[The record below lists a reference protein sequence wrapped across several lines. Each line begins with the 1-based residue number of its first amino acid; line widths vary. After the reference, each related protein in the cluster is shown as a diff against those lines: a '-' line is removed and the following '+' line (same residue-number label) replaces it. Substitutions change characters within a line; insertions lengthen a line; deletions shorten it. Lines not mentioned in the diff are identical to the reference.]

1 MSHTSRRHLVLVS
14 ALTAL
19 LALENARGASDF
31 PSSQGRSFI
40 DAEAALVER
49 FGEAWST
56 VPQLV
61 ISAALVE
68 MAESLPVGGAID
80 LPRAVPSGV
89 LDFRRVADGVQVTG
103 GRDGRV
109 IFGSGQHGLEL
120 MFSHLDQEIAPGLA
134 RAFAKRDPFRAD
146 AQLAAKTWTFKDGAI
161 FGKNLAPMSDY
172 LALFCSGGIR
182 IKADVKNCAW
192 IAGDNAFGDRVVTA
206 EARVD
211 DSLFLWFG
219 LNWNFRDFN
228 AHWTDPQRD
237 WVKTNTQ
244 MHFDLKGGGAGTR
257 LYHMVETNY
266 GNPGPGVIL
275 ENTKGLTLMHGSTE
289 RGSAQGP
296 GVYWLKNCE
305 NTLLGLRGINAFGSN
320 GGQPRI
326 ADANRDITI
335 DGGKGNTLYAIRSW
349 SNANEVSIWNSDPA
363 LQVWC
368 VAAQYGATGLDSAL
382 RFAFTPYYNRPTP
395 EFLAKFDVKAHAQGI
410 YDKRAAFLKKEW
422 EKKKADAEKKKQAFT
437 APEPVPHESVEQLIA
452 KIKTGRHLNAPGDID
467 MNATD
472 EETFMLG
479 KVDLTGSGGI
489 PAADPTKARSAQS
502 PNAPQKSGAPRDGK
516 TAAGKPPLP
525 VPAPPD
531 VPPTD
536 APRTRRP
543 IAFTQAPDFG
553 KALLAAGADPTGKKP
568 SDDAF
573 AQLMYGMTRADLQ
586 KLLDEADALDKAIW
600 AMHGGQEEKIKAARE
615 TAAFKDARAKIS
627 ELTKRL
633 RTRGETAKT
642 AHEDKLKALQTALK
656 DAKQAKDNAKATQI
670 EGEIRV
676 AEEKG
681 NRGSVR
687 LEIPAGTF
695 LLKQPVYLLGGISG
709 VFGAGEKSVL
719 RTDAPIHV
727 VKMQERC
734 TVANLSIEGGTVGLA
749 LTGADHHYGD
759 GAPTK
764 KSYVAGE
771 NFYAIT
777 FKNQTLAGMLV
788 GNDDPGIAGGAEHD
802 QNKYVDLKFEN
813 TGDYGICMNGTM
825 LDKWLVLHSEFRGQK
840 KAGIAVKFNNL
851 IHGMI
856 VGSRF
861 ENIAG
866 PGVDTFGGNVEIGYR
881 PWEVWIDE
889 CEFIECGNER
899 EFAVEMG
906 ITELSAF
913 THNKI
918 ETKKKT
924 IAGGYA
930 GSPQIFEDCTIDVN
944 LVAGAPAVKLRAVR
958 TESVV
963 RANGHVVR
971 NVKANGPLV
980 FVNDAESQGAHF
992 AKTVAM
998 LTAHGKPHVEKW
1010 DTNSMAHALA
1020 PKNGWVHPF
1029 VFYKSEFGAEK
1040 FAYSLLNVDVDA
1052 GKVKQRVELGGLE

>member
-1 MSHTSRRHLVLVS
+1 MKPAPLAVL
-14 ALTAL
+14 AFLTLATLPL
-19 LALENARGASDF
+19 LAGDS
-31 PSSQGRSFI
+31 PGFI
-40 DAEAALVER
+40 DAERTLAAR
-49 FGEAWST
+49 FGKVWASLPHEA
-56 VPQLV
+56 
-61 ISAALVE
+61 ISAAIVE

-80 LPRAVPSGV
+80 LPRAVPSGT

-103 GRDGRV
+103 GREGRV
-109 IFGSGQHGLEL
+109 IFGSGQHGMEL
-120 MFSHLDQEIAPGLA
+120 MFSQLDQEIAPGMA
-134 RAFAKRDPFRAD
+134 RDFTKYDPARPD
-146 AQLAAKTWTFKDGAI
+146 RQLVLKEWTFKDGAI
-161 FGKNLAPMSDY
+161 FGDKLAPMSDY

-192 IAGDNAFGDRVVTA
+192 IAGDNAFGDHVVTA

-219 LNWNFRDFN
+219 LNWPFRDYN
-228 AHWTDPQRD
+228 AHWTDGGKSD
-237 WVKTNTQ
+237 WLKRNTQ

-266 GNPGPGVIL
+266 GNPGPSVIL
-275 ENTKGLTLMHGSTE
+275 ENTKGISLMQGSTE
-289 RGSAQGP
+289 RSSAQGP

-305 NTLLGLRGINAFGSN
+305 DTLLGLRGINGFGSN
-320 GGQPRI
+320 KGDIRN

-335 DGGKGNTLYAIRSW
+335 EGGKGNTLYAIRSW
-349 SNANEVSIWNSDPA
+349 SNSNEVSIWNSDPA
-363 LQVWC
+363 LQVWG
-368 VAAQYGATGLDSAL
+368 VAAQYGATGLENAL

-410 YDKRAAFLKKEW
+410 YDKRAAALKKEW
-422 EKKKADAEKKKQAFT
+422 EKMKADAEKKKKAFNT
-437 APEPVPHESVEQLIA
+437 PEPKPHESVEQLIA
-452 KIKTGRHLNAPGDID
+452 KIKTGRHLNAPGDIE

-472 EETFMLG
+472 EETFMWG
-479 KVDLTGSGGI
+479 ED
-489 PAADPTKARSAQS
+489 DYTKPLRA
-502 PNAPQKSGAPRDGK
+502 GAKRAK
-516 TAAGKPPLP
+516 LPP
-525 VPAPPD
+525 PPI

-543 IAFTQAPDFG
+543 IAFTQAPEFG
-553 KALLAAGADPTGKKP
+553 KALIAAGADATGRKP

-573 AQLMYGMTRADLQ
+573 AQLLYGMSRADLQ

-600 AMHGGQEEKIKAARE
+600 AMHGGNEEKLKAARE
-615 TAAFKDARAKIS
+615 TPQFQEARAKIGDVM
-627 ELTKRL
+627 KRIGA
-633 RTRGETAKT
+633 RREGAKT
-642 AHEDKLKALQTALK
+642 AAAERSKAMNTELEAAKKSK
-656 DAKQAKDNAKATQI
+656 DAVRIAALEKQRDDGDRAS
-670 EGEIRV
+670 
-676 AEEKG
+676 KG
-681 NRGSVR
+681 GSVR

-695 LLKQPVYLLGGISG
+695 LLKQPLYLLGGIGG
-709 VFGAGEKSVL
+709 VWGAGEKSVL
-719 RTDAPIHV
+719 KTDAPIHV
-727 VKMQERC
+727 VKMQERT
-734 TVANLSIEGGTVGLA
+734 TVANLVIEGGSVGLA

-771 NFYAIT
+771 NLYAIT
-777 FKNQTLAGMLV
+777 FKNQTLAGLLV
-788 GNDDPGIAGGAEHD
+788 GNDDPGVMGGAEHD

-813 TGDYGICMNGTM
+813 TGDYGICMNGSM

-856 VGSRF
+856 VGCKF
-861 ENIAG
+861 TDIAG

-881 PWEVWIDE
+881 PWEVWIDQ
-889 CEFIECGNER
+889 CEFSECGSER

-906 ITELSAF
+906 IVELGAF
-913 THNKI
+913 THNTI
-918 ETKKKT
+918 TTKKKAV
-924 IAGGYA
+924 AGGFA

-944 LVAGAPAVKLRAVR
+944 LAPGAPAVKLRGVR

-980 FVNDAESQGAHF
+980 FVNDADSQGAHF
-992 AKTVAM
+992 AKTIAM
-998 LTAHGKPHVEKW
+998 LTAQGKPHVEKW
-1010 DTNSMAHALA
+1010 DTNPMAHALA

-1040 FAYSLLNVDVDA
+1040 FTYSLLNVDVDA
-1052 GKVKQRVELGGLE
+1052 GKVKERVELSKQE

>member
-1 MSHTSRRHLVLVS
+1 MPTPSLHTVI
-14 ALTAL
+14 LTSCIA
-19 LALENARGASDF
+19 AFFSVESVRAASDL
-31 PSSQGRSFI
+31 PSAQSRVFI
-40 DAEAALVER
+40 DAEAVLAER
-49 FGEAWST
+49 FGVAWSRK
-56 VPQLV
+56 PQALL
-61 ISAALVE
+61 SAALVE
-68 MAESLPVGGAID
+68 LAESLPVGGAID
-80 LPRAVPSGV
+80 LPSAVPSGV

-109 IFGSGQHGLEL
+109 IFGSGQRGLEL
-120 MFSHLDQEIAPGLA
+120 MFSQLDQEIAPGLE
-134 RAFAKRDPFRAD
+134 RPLAKVDPYRPD
-146 AQLAAKTWTFKDGAI
+146 AQFAAKTWTFKDGAV
-161 FGKNLAPMSDY
+161 FGKHLAPMSDF
-172 LALFCSGGIR
+172 LALFCSGGIK

-219 LNWNFRDFN
+219 MNWPFRDYN
-228 AHWTDPQRD
+228 AHWTDGGKSD
-237 WVKTNTQ
+237 WLKRNTQ

-275 ENTKGLTLMHGSTE
+275 ENTKGLSLMQGSTE
-289 RGSAQGP
+289 RSSAQGP
-296 GVYWLKNCE
+296 GVYYLKNCE
-305 NTLLGLRGINAFGSN
+305 NTLLGLRGINGFGSN
-320 GGQPRI
+320 KGDPRN

-335 DGGKGNTLYAIRSW
+335 EGGRGNMLYAMRSW
-349 SNANEVSIWNSDPA
+349 SNSNEVSIWNSDPA
-363 LQVWC
+363 LQIWC
-368 VAAQYGATGLDSAL
+368 VAAQYGATGIDSAL
-382 RFAFTPYYNRPTP
+382 RYAFTPYYNRPTP

-410 YDKRAAFLKKEW
+410 YDKRAAYLKREW
-422 EKKKADAEKKKQAFT
+422 DKKKADAEKKKQAFNSS
-437 APEPVPHESVEQLIA
+437 EPTPHESVEQLIA
-452 KIKTGRHLNAPGDID
+452 KIKTGRHLNAPGEID

-479 KVDLTGSGGI
+479 KADLTKG
-489 PAADPTKARSAQS
+489 
-502 PNAPQKSGAPRDGK
+502 QKP
-516 TAAGKPPLP
+516 AGKLS
-525 VPAPPD
+525 APPD

-573 AQLMYGMTRADLQ
+573 AQLMYGMSRGDLQ
-586 KLLDEADALDKAIW
+586 KILDEADALDKTIW
-600 AMHGGQEEKIKAARE
+600 AMHGGPEEKLKAARE
-615 TAAFKDARAKIS
+615 TAPYKEARAKIG
-627 ELTKRL
+627 ELMKRL
-633 RTRGETAKT
+633 RTRVETAKT
-642 AHEDKLKALQTALK
+642 AGEDKLKALQTALK

-670 EGEIRV
+670 EGEIKL
-676 AEEKG
+676 AEEKNSRG
-681 NRGSVR
+681 NVR
-687 LEIPAGTF
+687 LDIPAGTF
-695 LLKQPVYLLGGISG
+695 LLKQPIYLIDGISG
-709 VFGAGEKSVL
+709 VFGTGEKSVL

-727 VKMQERC
+727 LKMQERC
-734 TVANLSIEGGTVGLA
+734 TVANLAIEGGTVGLA

-759 GAPTK
+759 GSPTK
-764 KSYVAGE
+764 KSYIAGE

-777 FKNQTLAGMLV
+777 FRNQSLAGMLV

-856 VGSRF
+856 VGSLF

-918 ETKKKT
+918 VTKSKA
-924 IAGGYA
+924 IAGGYG
-930 GSPQIFEDCTIDVN
+930 GSPQIFEDCTIDVK

-980 FVNDAESQGAHF
+980 FVNDADSQTEHF

-998 LTAHGKPHVEKW
+998 LTAHGKPHVAKW
-1010 DTNSMAHALA
+1010 DTNPMAHALA

-1029 VFYKSEFGAEK
+1029 VFYKSDFGAEK
-1040 FAYSLLNVDVDA
+1040 FAYSLLNVDVDKGA
-1052 GKVKQRVELGGLE
+1052 VKERVDLEKFE

>member
-1 MSHTSRRHLVLVS
+1 MKPLLPALCLALVS
-14 ALTAL
+14 TAP
-19 LALENARGASDF
+19 AQQPRA
-31 PSSQGRSFI
+31 FI
-40 DAEAALVER
+40 DAERALAER
-49 FGEAWST
+49 FGEAWVSL
-56 VPQLV
+56 PHSA

-68 MAESLPVGGAID
+68 MAESLPVSGALD
-80 LPRAVPSGV
+80 LPRAVPAGV
-89 LDFRRVADGVQVTG
+89 LDLRRVADGVQITG

-109 IFGSGQHGLEL
+109 IFGGGQRGMEL
-120 MFSHLDQEIAPGLA
+120 IFSQLDQEIAPGVA
-134 RAFAKRDPFRAD
+134 RAFAKLDPLRPD
-146 AQLAAKTWTFKDGAI
+146 TQLAARTWTFKDTAI
-161 FGKNLAPMSDY
+161 FGEKLAPMSDY

-192 IAGDNAFGDRVVTA
+192 IAGDNAFGDHVVTA

-219 LNWNFRDFN
+219 LNWPFRDYN
-228 AHWTDPQRD
+228 AHWTDGGKTD
-237 WVKTNTQ
+237 WVQRGTQ

-257 LYHMVETNY
+257 LYEMIETNY
-266 GNPGPGVIL
+266 GNPGVGVFL

-289 RGSAQGP
+289 RSSAQGP

-305 NTLLGLRGINAFGSN
+305 DTLLGLRGINGFGSN
-320 GGQPRI
+320 IGDARN

-335 DGGKGNTLYAIRSW
+335 EGGRGNKLYAMRTW
-349 SNANEVSIWNSDPA
+349 SNSNEVSLVNSDPA
-363 LQVWC
+363 LQLWAVC
-368 VAAQYGATGLDSAL
+368 SQYGHRGTEGAL
-382 RFAFTPYYNRPTP
+382 RFAVTPYYNKPTE
-395 EFLAKFDVKAHAQGI
+395 EFLKTFDVKARAQAI

-437 APEPVPHESVEQLIA
+437 APEPQPHESVEQLMA
-452 KIKTGRHLNAPGDID
+452 KIKTGRHLNCPGDID

-472 EETFMLG
+472 EETFIVG
-479 KVDLTGSGGI
+479 KADLAKGEK
-489 PAADPTKARSAQS
+489 P
-502 PNAPQKSGAPRDGK
+502 
-516 TAAGKPPLP
+516 AGKL
-525 VPAPPD
+525 PAPPD
-531 VPPTD
+531 VPATD
-536 APRTRRP
+536 APPTRRVL
-543 IAFTQAPDFG
+543 AFTQQPEFG
-553 KALLAAGADPTGKKP
+553 KALLAAGADATGKKP

-573 AQLMYGMTRADLQ
+573 AQLLYGISRADLQ
-586 KLLDEADALDKAIW
+586 KLLDEADAADKAIW
-600 AMHGGQEEKIKAARE
+600 AMHGGNEEKLKAARE
-615 TAAFKDARAKIS
+615 TEDFKTQRAKIADVM
-627 ELTKRL
+627 KRIAA
-633 RTRGETAKT
+633 RRDGAKT
-642 AHEDKLKALQTALK
+642 AADTRARALDGELKEAKKAK
-656 DAKQAKDNAKATQI
+656 DDAKAASLETELDAA
-670 EGEIRV
+670 
-676 AEEKG
+676 
-681 NRGSVR
+681 NRAARSGSLR

-695 LLKQPVYLLGGISG
+695 RLAQPLYLLGGISG
-709 VFGAGEKSVL
+709 VFGAGEKTVL
-719 RTDAPIHV
+719 RSDAPIHV
-727 VKMQERC
+727 VKMQDRT
-734 TVANLSIEGGTVGLA
+734 TVANLTIEGGAVGLA

-764 KSYVAGE
+764 KSYIAGE

-777 FKNQTLAGMLV
+777 FRNQTLAGMLV
-788 GNDDPGIAGGAEHD
+788 GNDDPGVMGGAEHD

-813 TGDYGICMNGTM
+813 TGDYGICMNGSM
-825 LDKWLVLHSEFRGQK
+825 LDKWLVLHAEFSGQK

-856 VGSRF
+856 VGSKF
-861 ENIAG
+861 ENIGG

-906 ITELSAF
+906 LTELSAC
-913 THNKI
+913 THTTI
-918 ETKKKT
+918 TTKKKP
-924 IAGGYA
+924 IAGGFA
-930 GSPQIFEDCTIDVN
+930 GSPQIFQDCTIDVN
-944 LVAGAPAVKLRAVR
+944 LTAGAPAVKLRAVR

-980 FVNDAESQGAHF
+980 FVNDAEAQTEHF

-1052 GKVKQRVELGGLE
+1052 GKVKQRVELSGLE